1 MTLLEKNTMDQ
12 SALFINY
19 SRQKMKTIFY
29 STFLSLVIAFGSI
42 AQQEYQFANSAFNP
56 YLLNPAAG
64 GLTDVA
70 QFDVMAR
77 TQWLGYDGA
86 PRTFLVSGTSQ
97 LNFSPTGG
105 LSEFNVRDEAL
116 FKSPKVTIGKSK
128 HVVGGKMWS
137 DAIGPFAKTSLQMS
151 YAYHIP
157 LSRDLNI
164 GAGLGLGYSHFRLD
178 PSKVVLYQ
186 ENDPTFNQFLGGTSQ
201 QSIFDAQAGLVL
213 YGKNVF
219 LGLST
224 TQAFKNQVRLNN
236 VALESNFNRHYFIVA
251 KYRIDVNDILAIEPM
266 VVFKFAQYSPMS
278 ADFGARFTMNRNIWF
293 GLQYRTNNALVFNF
307 GGNIIKNLYLNY
319 SYEQSVGRIST
330 AGNGSHEIGIG
341 YYLGKNRNVAKE
353 LRQNKK
359 AGETEVKEEKE
370 VEKKQ

>member
-1 MTLLEKNTMDQ
+1 
-12 SALFINY
+12 
-19 SRQKMKTIFY
+19 MKIVFNI
-29 STFLSLVIAFGSI
+29 SLLSLVLAFGSF
-42 AQQEYQFANSAFNP
+42 AQQEYQFANTAFNP

-64 GLTDVA
+64 GLTDIA
-70 QFDVMAR
+70 QFEAIAR

-116 FKSPKVTIGKSK
+116 FKSPKISIGKSK

-137 DAIGPFAKTSLQMS
+137 DAIGPFSKTSVQLS
-151 YAYHIP
+151 YAYHMP
-157 LSRDLNI
+157 LSRNLNV
-164 GAGLGLGYSHFRLD
+164 GAGLGMGYSHFRLD

-201 QSIFDAQAGLVL
+201 QNIFDAQAGLVL

-224 TQAFKNQVRLNN
+224 TQAFKNPVRLNN
-236 VALESNFNRHYFIVA
+236 VALESNFNRHYFLIA
-251 KYRIDVNDILAIEPM
+251 KYRIDANEALAIEPIM
-266 VVFKFAQYSPMS
+266 VFKFAQYSPIS
-278 ADFGARFTMNRNIWF
+278 VDFGARFTMNQNIWF
-293 GLQYRTNNALVFNF
+293 GLQYRTNNALIFQF

-330 AGNGSHEIGIG
+330 SGNGSHEIGIG
-341 YYLGKNRNVAKE
+341 YYLGKNRNVDKE
-353 LRQNKK
+353 LRQKK
-359 AGETEVKEEKE
+359 KEGETEMKEVKEEKT
-370 VEKKQ
+370 Q

>member
-1 MTLLEKNTMDQ
+1 MDQ
-12 SALFINY
+12 SVLFINH
-19 SRQKMKTIFY
+19 SRQKMKTIFN
-29 STFLSLVIAFGSI
+29 TAILTLALAFGSI
-42 AQQEYQFANSAFNP
+42 AQQEYQFANTAFNP
-56 YLLNPAAG
+56 FLLNPAAA

-70 QFDVMAR
+70 QFDAIAR

-86 PRTFLVSGTSQ
+86 PRTFLISGSSQ

-105 LSEFNVRDEAL
+105 LSEFNVRDESL
-116 FKSPKVTIGKSK
+116 FKSPKITIGKSK

-137 DAIGPFAKTSLQMS
+137 DAIGPFSKTSVQLS
-151 YAYHIP
+151 YAYHMP
-157 LSRDLNI
+157 LSRTLNV
-164 GAGLGLGYSHFRLD
+164 GAGLGMGYSHFRLD

-236 VALESNFNRHYFIVA
+236 VALESNFNRHFFIVA
-251 KYRIDVNDILAIEPM
+251 KYRIDANDALAIEPM
-266 VVFKFAQYSPMS
+266 MVFKFAQYSPMS
-278 ADFGARFTMNRNIWF
+278 VDFGARFTMNQNLWF
-293 GLQYRTNNALVFNF
+293 GLQYRTNNALVFQF

-319 SYEQSVGRIST
+319 SYEQSVGRIAT

-341 YYLGKNRNVAKE
+341 YYLGKNRNVDKE

-359 AGETEVKEEKE
+359 EGETEVKES
-370 VEKKQ
+370 EKKEQP